1 VVPSGAFVPLRIG
14 IFAPYDLARA
24 GGVTNQ
30 IRSQA
35 RALRRLGHAVRV
47 FGPASAPL
55 EEGSVALCGSVSL
68 TISGTAS
75 GLGLDPRSAGRVARL
90 FREEPFDIVHVHEPL
105 TPLVPWVAVRL
116 ARAPVV
122 GTFHVHREGGHIFYP
137 RARTLLAPLMRRLA
151 HRIAVSEAARRT
163 VADHFPGDYE
173 IIPNGIEVDEFSARR
188 PRPDAFEPGRL
199 HVLYVGRLEPRKGV
213 DHLVHAMSAVQRQLP
228 HARLVVVGDGPER
241 ERLRTL
247 AGALG
252 IDVIFAGRVDDATLP
267 AYFQWSDVVA
277 SPALGGESFGIVLLE
292 AMACGT
298 PIVASRI
305 EGYVGLAGAA
315 DCGPLVPPG
324 DADAIAGALVPLLEN
339 EAYRRLVG
347 ARGAVAARQYDW
359 SALASRLVVIYD
371 RLHRQQR

>member
-1 VVPSGAFVPLRIG
+1 
-14 IFAPYDLARA
+14 
-24 GGVTNQ
+24 
-30 IRSQA
+30 
-35 RALRRLGHAVRV
+35 
-47 FGPASAPL
+47 
-55 EEGSVALCGSVSL
+55 
-68 TISGTAS
+68 
-75 GLGLDPRSAGRVARL
+75 
-90 FREEPFDIVHVHEPL
+90 
-105 TPLVPWVAVRL
+105 
-116 ARAPVV
+116 
-122 GTFHVHREGGHIFYP
+122 
-137 RARTLLAPLMRRLA
+137 
-151 HRIAVSEAARRT
+151 
-163 VADHFPGDYE
+163 
-173 IIPNGIEVDEFSARR
+173 
-188 PRPDAFEPGRL
+188 
-199 HVLYVGRLEPRKGV
+199 
-213 DHLVHAMSAVQRQLP
+213 
-228 HARLVVVGDGPER
+228 
-241 ERLRTL
+241 
-247 AGALG
+247 
-252 IDVIFAGRVDDATLP
+252 VDDAKLP